1 MSGQSEV
8 LDLGDRV
15 AVGGPALGTVCEF
28 LPDGVGVVVDGQQDV
43 LYFRPFE
50 VSRHGGPLQTGDL
63 VEVLP
68 TAGTQAL
75 HGRRGVL
82 AGACHGYLVF
92 VIKGTWMPTMI
103 RPADLRRVRRHHEQV
118 PA

>member
-1 MSGQSEV
+1 MSGQPEV

-28 LPDGVGVVVDGQQDV
+28 LPGGLGVVVDGQQEV
-43 LYFRPFE
+43 LYFRAFE

-75 HGRRGVL
+75 HGRRGLLVGAYETFPVL
-82 AGACHGYLVF
+82 VLSD
-92 VIKGTWMPTMI
+92 TWLPVVVDAT
-103 RPADLRRVRRHHEQV
+103 DLRRVRRHHEQV